1 MAVQPMVEVT
11 KDDNEVAEEFNYD
24 QEEFDEYEDEEFES
38 SSGSGTES
46 SDSTQHIKSHPSV
59 ATETDR
65 LDLMQVSQI
74 PQVMPDWKYCI
85 NKQ

>member
-46 SDSTQHIKSHPSV
+46 SDSTQHIKSQPSV

-74 PQVMPDWKYCI
+74 PQGVPD
-85 NKQ
+85 